1 MNNTEKND
9 LNPSAGGEAAASTTV
24 GNYFVSNYPPFSFWK
39 PELVQDAYAALD
51 RAPKPGTDLGVYL
64 HIPFCRKRC
73 HFCYFRVY
81 TDKNAAA
88 IQGYMDAALQELKLY
103 SEKAF
108 IGGRKPSFVYFGG
121 GTPSYLSVN
130 QLQFL
135 TDGMKAILPWDQ
147 VEEVTFECEPGTLT
161 DHKLK
166 AIREMGVTRLSLGV
180 ENFDDHVL
188 EINGRAHHSK
198 EIERAYAYARELG
211 FPQVNID
218 LIAGMVEETEENWRA
233 CVSKTI
239 EMSPDSVT
247 IYQMEVPYNTTIFQ
261 RMKAEGKLEAPVAD
275 WDTKRRWVAYA
286 FEELERAGY
295 SVGSAYTAVK
305 NKETATFLY
314 LDRLWAGADLLGLGV
329 ASFGHVG
336 GTHFQNQHD
345 FDPYVAALGEG
356 RLPIYRALTP
366 TQDERLIRELVLQL
380 KSGRVST
387 EYYRKKFSVDILER
401 FAAPFKGLVDAGY
414 LDISGETVRLKREGL
429 LQVDRLLHGFFL
441 PEHRNVRYA

>member
-1 MNNTEKND
+1 M
-9 LNPSAGGEAAASTTV
+9 
-24 GNYFVSNYPPFSFWK
+24 
-39 PELVQDAYAALD
+39 
-51 RAPKPGTDLGVYL
+51 
-64 HIPFCRKRC
+64 
-73 HFCYFRVY
+73 
-81 TDKNAAA
+81 
-88 IQGYMDAALQELKLY
+88 
-103 SEKAF
+103 
-108 IGGRKPSFVYFGG
+108 
-121 GTPSYLSVN
+121 
-130 QLQFL
+130 
-135 TDGMKAILPWDQ
+135 
-147 VEEVTFECEPGTLT
+147 
-161 DHKLK
+161 
-166 AIREMGVTRLSLGV
+166 
-180 ENFDDHVL
+180 
-188 EINGRAHHSK
+188 
-198 EIERAYAYARELG
+198 
-211 FPQVNID
+211 NID

-314 LDRLWAGADLLGLGV
+314 RDRLWAGADLLGLGV